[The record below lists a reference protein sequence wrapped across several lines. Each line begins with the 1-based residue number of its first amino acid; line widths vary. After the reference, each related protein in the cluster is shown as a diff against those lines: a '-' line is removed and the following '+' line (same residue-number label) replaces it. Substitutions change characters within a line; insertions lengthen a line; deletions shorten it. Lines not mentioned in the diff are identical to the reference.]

1 MHILWWIQPDN
12 LNWKN
17 NTDKLMCM
25 TGHGLWSYWELDK
38 EFFKSIIFLSKSQ
51 IKLSNKAFT
60 AIGLLDLSIT
70 FMRFQTIN
78 HINCV
83 FPFQFYNQQKLLSDF
98 VMWPALWNKV
108 HKNTGLHTTPD
119 INGYL
124 RWDRYFPVTWPVPSH
139 PGMGQLQTKQISN

>member
-12 LNWKN
+12 LNWKQYWQVN
-17 NTDKLMCM
+17 VHDWSWTDHTENLIKI
-25 TGHGLWSYWELDK
+25 
-38 EFFKSIIFLSKSQ
+38 FFKSIFFLSKSQ
-51 IKLSNKAFT
+51 IKLPNKAFT